1 MHSPGMNP
9 LELFGAYAAAF
20 EETFADDDWS
30 RLDRYFSEDAVYEV
44 AGSAAMACRIQGRAA
59 ILAGLKK
66 SLDGF
71 DRQLDGRRIELTS
84 EPEVTEDSVTLT
96 WNVTY
101 SKDGA
106 PEYVLTGRSCAR
118 YADGVIVELVDS
130 YAPEVDKIAR
140 DWATQWAPGL
150 NPSYV

>member
-1 MHSPGMNP
+1 MNP

-20 EETFADDDWS
+20 EQTFVDDDWS
-30 RLDRYFSEDAVYEV
+30 RLDRYFSEDAVYKV
-44 AGSAAMACRIQGRAA
+44 SGSEAMACRIQGRAA

-106 PEYVLTGRSCAR
+106 PEYILTGRSRAR

-130 YAPEVDKIAR
+130 YAPEVDEIAR

-150 NPSYV
+150 NAAYV